1 MGLQTWQYLLG
12 ITNANS
18 DTQSYYSSDFQYN
31 QPLSL
36 ADSRQ
41 SLNSSAS
48 QNSLSE
54 AQNEILS
61 TIENHFKMLNDKLQK
76 KGILMRNILNIYIYI

>member
-12 ITNANS
+12 ISYANTNNQGNS
-18 DTQSYYSSDFQYN
+18 VYSSDFQFN
-31 QPLSL
+31 QSMSL
-36 ADSRQ
+36 PDSRQ
-41 SLNSSAS
+41 SLNSTAT

-76 KGILMRNILNIYIYI
+76 KGT